1 MVWRKPMPQIDIL
14 KEKLERM
21 GCAFLC
27 EEPMSRH
34 TSFHIGGPAELFITP
49 ADETQTAKALSLCRE
64 LVIAVHI
71 IGNGSNLLVAD
82 EGLRGAVIAFSQP
95 MSGIIRKGNTL
106 SAQPGTTLAQLC
118 RFAQQEGLSGLEF
131 AWGIPG
137 SVGGAV
143 FMNAG
148 AYGGE
153 MKDVVTSVRV
163 LNENGSICD
172 VSQHQ
177 AGFVYRGSSF
187 QKNGQVICSANFALA
202 SDSAEAIGARM
213 KETLEKRVSKQPLEY
228 PSAGSAFKRP
238 PNGFAAALIDECG
251 LKGFTVGGA
260 QVSQKHAGFVINI
273 GNATCRDVLMLL
285 DSVKSEVYK
294 HKGIMLEAEIKHL
307 E

>member
-1 MVWRKPMPQIDIL
+1 MSQIDIL
-14 KEKLERM
+14 KAKLEQL

-34 TSFHIGGPAELFITP
+34 TSFHIGGPAELFVTP
-49 ADETQTAKALSLCRE
+49 KNETQTAKILSYCCE
-64 LVIAVHI
+64 LDLPAHI

-82 EGLRGAVIAFSQP
+82 EGLRGAIIAFSKP
-95 MSGIIRKGNTL
+95 MSSIVRKGNTL
-106 SAQPGTTLAQLC
+106 SAQAGTTLAQLC

-153 MKDVVTSVRV
+153 MKDVVISARV
-163 LNENGSICD
+163 LDNNNDIFE
-172 VSQHQ
+172 VSRQQ
-177 AGFVYRGSSF
+177 ACFVYRGSSF
-187 QKNGQVICSANFALA
+187 QKNDQVILSADLALNP
-202 SDSAEAIGARM
+202 DLPETIDMRM
-213 KETLEKRVSKQPLEY
+213 KEILEKRISKQPLEY

-238 PNGFAAALIDECG
+238 LNGYAAALIDECG

-260 QVSQKHAGFVINI
+260 QVSQKHAGFVINT
-273 GNATCRDVLMLL
+273 GNATCSDVLILL
-285 DSVKSEVYK
+285 DSIKSEVYK
-294 HKGIMLEAEIKHL
+294 RKGIMLEAEVKHL
-307 E
+307 G